1 MNPFQLSSPRP
12 LRTDLQGLPT
22 GRSGPRRS
30 SPCPAPGGRRPAPQV
45 RPRLMSLVLLSRVT
59 RRSRPPGRAQSSVR
73 GEERDKAVALSAGDS
88 VLPGHTGD
96 RAATRVV
103 PPWRCRDSGSAAEG
117 LTAPP
122 PAPSSS
128 CGASAGPSRL
138 RLRPGLQP
146 DGPGPR
152 TGGHHVAPEG
162 RRNWLDA
169 VNYPSRH
176 RSVLSS
182 LPEFIGPR
190 GSSEAV
196 ASIWNRVTVFVP
208 VQLAARPDERRDTQR
223 RHRSVPLR
231 ARLGV
236 STLFASSLPRLAS
249 PPGREPFPVL
259 QGLHH
264 PGDRRPRLGSQL
276 SSGDF
281 WIIPQPTP

>member
-1 MNPFQLSSPRP
+1 MRNETKPLPFRP
-12 LRTDLQGLPT
+12 GTACFL
-22 GRSGPRRS
+22 
-30 SPCPAPGGRRPAPQV
+30 
-45 RPRLMSLVLLSRVT
+45 
-59 RRSRPPGRAQSSVR
+59 
-73 GEERDKAVALSAGDS
+73 
-88 VLPGHTGD
+88 GHTGD

-196 ASIWNRVTVFVP
+196 ASIWNRFLRKFP
-208 VQLAARPDERRDTQR
+208 FRRRRARAACVG
-223 RHRSVPLR
+223 RSVPASARGRPPALGCRDLGRRVAR
-231 ARLGV
+231 A
-236 STLFASSLPRLAS
+236 
-249 PPGREPFPVL
+249 
-259 QGLHH
+259 
-264 PGDRRPRLGSQL
+264 
-276 SSGDF
+276 
-281 WIIPQPTP
+281 